1 MNLPSQ
7 MQAVLLTE
15 HGGPEV
21 LRVVND
27 RPVPT
32 PATDG
37 VLIRVGACGVNN
49 TDINTRIGWYSKAV
63 RDDTN
68 SAASNDVEPDSSDS
82 SWSGASIGFPRV
94 QGADIC
100 GEIVSV
106 GSNVDSARIG
116 ERVLV
121 QSMQPQIDNDDGL
134 SCITIGSEVDG
145 GFAEY
150 VTARSDMTH
159 AMNST
164 LSDAELASFPCA
176 YTTAE
181 NMLERINLAE
191 GERVLITGASGGVGS
206 AAVQLAK
213 RRGCHV
219 TAVTSSSKTQF
230 VSDLGAD
237 EVIDRNETPKALSY
251 DVCVDVVAGAAFSNM
266 LDALKRGGRY
276 ICAGAIAGPIVE
288 LDVRTVYLKD
298 LIVAG
303 STWQSPKIME
313 NLVTYIERDEIKPVV
328 SKTYPLS
335 RIADAQSDFISKTYP
350 GKLVL
355 VPDAKWETHSG
366 DLS

>member
-1 MNLPSQ
+1 
-7 MQAVLLTE
+7 MQTVLLTA

-21 LRVVND
+21 LSVVSD
-27 RPVPT
+27 HPVPS
-32 PATDG
+32 PAEHE

-49 TDINTRIGWYSKAV
+49 TDINTRIGWYSKAI

-68 SAASNDVEPDSSDS
+68 SAACSDVEPDSSDS
-82 SWSGASIGFPRV
+82 SWSGAEIAFPRV

-100 GEIVSV
+100 GEIVAV
-106 GSNVDSARIG
+106 GSNVDAGRIG
-116 ERVLV
+116 ERVMV
-121 QSMQPQIDNDDGL
+121 QSMQPQADDENGL
-134 SCITIGSEVDG
+134 NCITIGSEIDG

-150 VTARSDMTH
+150 VCARSDMTL
-159 AMNST
+159 AVKSD

-181 NMLERINLAE
+181 NMLERIKLTK

-213 RRGCHV
+213 RRGCHI
-219 TAVTSSSKTQF
+219 TAVTSASKSEF
-230 VSDLGAD
+230 VRKLGAD
-237 EVIDRNETPKALSY
+237 DILGRDETPAPFRY
-251 DVCVDVVAGAAFSNM
+251 DVCVDVVAGSAFTNL

-298 LIVAG
+298 LTLAG
-303 STWQSPKIME
+303 STWQPPSVMQ
-313 NLVTYIERDEIKPVV
+313 NLITYIENGEIKPVV

-335 RIADAQSDFISKTYP
+335 HIGEAQSDFVSKIYP

-355 VPDAKWETHSG
+355 VPDAKWETHTG
-366 DLS
+366 GLS

>member
-1 MNLPSQ
+1 
-7 MQAVLLTE
+7 MQAVLLTG

-21 LRVVND
+21 LRVVD
-27 RPVPT
+27 DHPVPS
-32 PATDG
+32 PAADD

-82 SWSGASIGFPRV
+82 SWSGASIGFPRI

-100 GEIVSV
+100 GEIIAV
-106 GSNVDSARIG
+106 GSNVDNTRIG

-121 QSMQPQIDNDDGL
+121 QSMQPQEDDEHGL
-134 SCITIGSEVDG
+134 SCITIGSEIDG
-145 GFAEY
+145 GFADY
-150 VTARSDMTH
+150 VTANSSMTYSVD
-159 AMNST
+159 ST
-164 LSDAELASFPCA
+164 LSDVELASFPCA

-181 NMLERINLAE
+181 NMLERIKLTN

-219 TAVTSSSKTQF
+219 TATTSPSKAQF
-230 VSDLGAD
+230 VRDLGAN
-237 EVIDRNETPKALSY
+237 EILDRNDKPQSLNY

-298 LIVAG
+298 LMVAG
-303 STWQSPKIME
+303 STWQSPSIME
-313 NLVTYIERDEIKPVV
+313 NLVSYIGRGEIQPVV

-335 RIADAQSDFISKTYP
+335 RIAEAQSDFISKTYP

-355 VPDAKWETHSG
+355 IPDAKWETHSG
-366 DLS
+366 DNS

>member
-1 MNLPSQ
+1 
-7 MQAVLLTE
+7 MQAVLLTD
-15 HGGPEV
+15 HGGPDV
-21 LRVVND
+21 LSVVDDHPIPAPALND
-27 RPVPT
+27 
-32 PATDG
+32 

-49 TDINTRIGWYSKAV
+49 TDINTRIGWYSKSV

-68 SAASNDVEPDSSDS
+68 SASSKGGSEDSSDS
-82 SWSGASIGFPRV
+82 SWSGASIGFPRI

-100 GEIVSV
+100 GEIVAV
-106 GSNVDSARIG
+106 GSNVNHERIG

-121 QSMQPQIDNDDGL
+121 QSMQPNEDDENGL
-134 SCITIGSEVDG
+134 SCITIGSEIDG
-145 GFAEY
+145 GFADY
-150 VTARSDMTH
+150 VTARSDMTL
-159 AMNST
+159 AVNSE

-181 NMLERINLAE
+181 NMLERIKLSK
-191 GERVLITGASGGVGS
+191 GEHVLITGASGGVGS

-219 TAVTSSSKTQF
+219 TAVTSPEKSQF
-230 VSDLGAD
+230 VRDLGAD
-237 EVIDRNETPKALSY
+237 EILTREDTPQGFGF
-251 DVCVDVVAGAAFSNM
+251 DVCVDVVAGAAFSTL

-298 LIVAG
+298 LTLAG
-303 STWQSPKIME
+303 STWQPPTIMQ
-313 NLVTYIERDEIKPVV
+313 NLVKYIESGEIKPVV

-335 RIADAQSDFISKTYP
+335 RIAEAQSDFISKTYP

-366 DLS
+366 DKS

>member
-1 MNLPSQ
+1 
-7 MQAVLLTE
+7 MQAVLLTA
-15 HGGPEV
+15 HGGSEV
-21 LRVVND
+21 LSVVSD
-27 RPVPT
+27 HPVPS
-32 PATDG
+32 PAKNE

-49 TDINTRIGWYSKAV
+49 TDINTRIGWYSKAI

-68 SAASNDVEPDSSDS
+68 SAACSDVEPDSSDS
-82 SWSGASIGFPRV
+82 SWSGAEIAFPRV

-100 GEIVSV
+100 GEIVAV
-106 GSNVDSARIG
+106 GTNVDAGRIG
-116 ERVLV
+116 ERVMV
-121 QSMQPQIDNDDGL
+121 QSMQPQADDENGL
-134 SCITIGSEVDG
+134 NCITIGSEIDG

-150 VTARSDMTH
+150 VCARSDMTL
-159 AMNST
+159 AVKSE
-164 LSDAELASFPCA
+164 LGDAELASFPCA

-181 NMLERINLAE
+181 NMLERIKLTK

-219 TAVTSSSKTQF
+219 TAVTSASKSEF
-230 VSDLGAD
+230 VRKLGAD
-237 EVIDRNETPKALSY
+237 DILGRDETPAPFGY
-251 DVCVDVVAGAAFSNM
+251 DVCVDVVAGSAFTNL

-298 LIVAG
+298 LTLAG
-303 STWQSPKIME
+303 STWQPPSVMQ
-313 NLVTYIERDEIKPVV
+313 NLITYIENGEIKPVV

-335 RIADAQSDFISKTYP
+335 HIGEAQSDFVSKIYP

-355 VPDAKWETHSG
+355 VPDAKWETHTG
-366 DLS
+366 GLL

>member
-1 MNLPSQ
+1 MPFPKT
-7 MQAVLLTE
+7 MQAVLLTK
-15 HGGPEV
+15 HGGPDV
-21 LRVVND
+21 LSVVND
-27 RPVPT
+27 HPVPS
-32 PATDG
+32 PAADQ

-68 SAASNDVEPDSSDS
+68 SATSNDIEPNDNDS
-82 SWSGASIGFPRV
+82 SWSGASIDFPRV

-100 GEIVSV
+100 GEIVAV
-106 GSNVDSARIG
+106 GANVDNARIG
-116 ERVLV
+116 ERVMV
-121 QSMQPQIDNDDGL
+121 QSMQPNENDENGL
-134 SCITIGSEVDG
+134 SCITIGSEIDG
-145 GFAEY
+145 GFADY
-150 VTARSDMTH
+150 VAARSDMTL
-159 AMNST
+159 T
-164 LSDAELASFPCA
+164 VESDLTNAELASFPCA

-191 GERVLITGASGGVGS
+191 GESVLITGASGGVGS

-219 TAVTSSSKTQF
+219 TAITSSAKSQF
-230 VSDLGAD
+230 VRDLGAD
-237 EVIDRNETPKALSY
+237 DVLGREDTPKELGF
-251 DVCVDVVAGAAFSNM
+251 DVCIDVVAGTAFSNL

-298 LIVAG
+298 LTLAG
-303 STWQSPKIME
+303 STWQPPSIMQ
-313 NLVTYIERDEIKPVV
+313 NLVTYIERGEVKPVV

-355 VPDAKWETHSG
+355 VPDAKWEAHSG